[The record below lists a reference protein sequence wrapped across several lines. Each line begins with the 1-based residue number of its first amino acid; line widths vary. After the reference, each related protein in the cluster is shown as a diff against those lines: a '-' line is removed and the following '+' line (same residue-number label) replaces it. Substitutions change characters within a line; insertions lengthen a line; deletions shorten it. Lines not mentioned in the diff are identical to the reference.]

1 MNHFVLIGGWIYA
14 RHPAV
19 YREFVKLG
27 CKAVFIGCGAGHYQG
42 CPKGD
47 KDDCPK
53 GAKDDILNIRPA

>member
-27 CKAVFIGCGAGHYQG
+27 CKVVFIGCGAGHYQG
-42 CPKGD
+42 CPQGKEEHED
-47 KDDCPK
+47 H
-53 GAKDDILNIRPA
+53 NIRPA